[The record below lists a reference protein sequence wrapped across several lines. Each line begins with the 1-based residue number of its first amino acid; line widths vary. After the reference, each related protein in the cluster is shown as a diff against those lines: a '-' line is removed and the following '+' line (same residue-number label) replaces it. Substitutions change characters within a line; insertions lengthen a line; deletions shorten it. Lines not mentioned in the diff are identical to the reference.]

1 MEIISELENSPRGVY
16 CGTIGFLEPNGNA
29 IFNVPIRTIAI
40 TDNKATYGVG
50 GGIVWDSEAASE
62 FSEIHAKSAILEKAT
77 KFSLIECLRIE
88 NGELFRTEYH
98 LKRLQTSADF
108 FGIPFNREETEKLWT
123 KTAQKNTTGTYKMR
137 FLLHPEG
144 AHDLALTKIDTK
156 NKRITAQLA
165 DKPVLSN
172 DLFLYHKTTHRK
184 IYEDLKNTQTDET
197 LLWNEQGELTEFING
212 NIVLGINGCFF
223 TPPVT
228 SGLLSGTMRAELLA
242 KNKIS
247 EKTLAK
253 KDLLEADYVWLINS
267 VRGFVEVEIKQ

>member
-1 MEIISELENSPRGVY
+1 M
-16 CGTIGFLEPNGNA
+16 
-29 IFNVPIRTIAI
+29 
-40 TDNKATYGVG
+40 
-50 GGIVWDSEAASE
+50 
-62 FSEIHAKSAILEKAT
+62 
-77 KFSLIECLRIE
+77 RIE

-123 KTAQKNTTGTYKMR
+123 KTAQKNTTDTYKMR
-137 FLLHPEG
+137 FLLHPDG
-144 AHDLALTKIDTK
+144 AHDLELTRIDTK

-165 DKPVLSN
+165 DKPVPSN

-184 IYEDLKNTQTDET
+184 VYENLKNTQTEET
-197 LLWNEQGELTEFING
+197 LLWNERGELTEFING

-267 VRGFVEVEIKQ
+267 VRGFIEVEIKQ

>member
-1 MEIISELENSPRGVY
+1 MKGTIRRGITEQADLEAHDWLKNDPKNRAENVMIVDLLRNDLGMIAVPGSVKVPQLMTLEPYPTVWQMTSTITAETPPETDLTAVFKALFPCGSITGAPKARTMEIISELEDSPRGVY

-108 FGIPFNREETEKLWT
+108 L
-123 KTAQKNTTGTYKMR
+123 A
-137 FLLHPEG
+137 FLLIGKKRRSYGPKQRKKIRP
-144 AHDLALTKIDTK
+144 AHTKCAFYYI
-156 NKRITAQLA
+156 L
-165 DKPVLSN
+165 
-172 DLFLYHKTTHRK
+172 
-184 IYEDLKNTQTDET
+184 
-197 LLWNEQGELTEFING
+197 
-212 NIVLGINGCFF
+212 
-223 TPPVT
+223 
-228 SGLLSGTMRAELLA
+228 RAHM
-242 KNKIS
+242 I
-247 EKTLAK
+247 
-253 KDLLEADYVWLINS
+253 
-267 VRGFVEVEIKQ
+267 